1 MGPAFVGGDVASF
14 VYEFDDVT
22 AAGIASFIRFQSLRS
37 LSFCFLYYYS
47 NIIYTGNM
55 STTIALT
62 YPNSIPIMSR
72 TSSEDG
78 GLISCILLSVY
89 RFFST
94 LLHSPSFFFS
104 PFSDIIFDARK
115 IATIL
120 MWVLGHSRI
129 ASSLSLLAALLPQ
142 APFLSNHEYV
152 PSIFFFIFFLSPSPF
167 PPLTSLHFPFSPL
180 TSPFPLLREF
190 TNNNL

>member
-1 MGPAFVGGDVASF
+1 MQKFEAKSYDSCRTSDVTPMGPAFVGGDVASF

-22 AAGIASFIRFQSLRS
+22 AAGIASFSFIQSPL
-37 LSFCFLYYYS
+37 LFCY
-47 NIIYTGNM
+47 IILMLFKTGNM

-94 LLHSPSFFFS
+94 PAPPHPFPSLPS
-104 PFSDIIFDARK
+104 QI
-115 IATIL
+115 
-120 MWVLGHSRI
+120 
-129 ASSLSLLAALLPQ
+129 LSLM
-142 APFLSNHEYV
+142 HE
-152 PSIFFFIFFLSPSPF
+152 
-167 PPLTSLHFPFSPL
+167 
-180 TSPFPLLREF
+180 R
-190 TNNNL
+190 